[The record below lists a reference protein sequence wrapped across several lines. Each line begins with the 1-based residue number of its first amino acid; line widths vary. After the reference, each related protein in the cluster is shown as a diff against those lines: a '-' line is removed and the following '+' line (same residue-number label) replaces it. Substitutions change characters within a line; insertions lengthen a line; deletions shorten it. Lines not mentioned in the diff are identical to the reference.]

1 VQPSRGWTDKP
12 SASRAS
18 RSARPGPREREE
30 GEADVVAVED
40 MAADVVAADM
50 VVDVAEDMAAD
61 VGAEDT
67 AARVDMEEARV
78 DMAAAEVAMEA
89 DRAGTA
95 AEVTDNSSSRDT
107 EAAVDMAA
115 TRYTSTTQ
123 GGAKTSPQRSRAG

>member
-78 DMAAAEVAMEA
+78 DMAAAEV
-89 DRAGTA
+89 
-95 AEVTDNSSSRDT
+95 TDNSSSRDT